1 MARSWQLQKAKARFS
16 ALIDTSAAEGPQI
29 VTRHGR
35 PAAIVLSPADYD
47 RIRGRAPD
55 FKRFL
60 RKGRLHELDLERNP
74 DRGRNIRL

>member
-1 MARSWQLQKAKARFS
+1 MARSWQLQRAKAQFS

-47 RIRGRAPD
+47 RLRHRTSD

-60 RKGRLHELDLERNP
+60 RKARLHELDLERNP
-74 DRGRNIRL
+74 DRGRKIRL

>member
-16 ALIDTSAAEGPQI
+16 ALIDTSATEGPQT

-47 RIRGRAPD
+47 RLRRRESD

-60 RKGRLHELDLERNP
+60 CKARLHELDLERNP
-74 DRGRNIRL
+74 DRGRKIRL

>member
-16 ALIDTSAAEGPQI
+16 ALIDTSATEGPQV

-47 RIRGRAPD
+47 RLRRRESD

-60 RKGRLHELDLERNP
+60 RKARLHELDLERNP
-74 DRGRNIRL
+74 DRGRKIRL